1 MLEAVADQ
9 QLWFWHAY
17 FGVPEANNDLNVLY
31 GSPLF
36 DDLLADKALEAP
48 FQVNKKTYE
57 KGYYLADGIYPQWA
71 TFVKSFTIARDLK
84 TQKFKR
90 VQESARKDIE
100 RAFGVLQGNFHLNPI
115 NLDKWS
121 WMGDTSGQFRVNS
134 LSKSIDCIMLHGS
147 MIGEHHTWNSWIP
160 QKVNFCTWRASI
172 DRLPTRPNLA
182 KRGAVLLFVLCCLC
196 NREIETLDQCF
207 ISCPRV
213 ITIWRKIWSWCNLA
227 SPTVFPSFSIQDIS
241 KGCVKTSG
249 CTRTNKVLNG
259 VLHCSI
265 WSIWKW
271 RNRVSHTDSDSTP
284 KIIEEYIFPAIQRI

>member
-1 MLEAVADQ
+1 MGHNGQWERGTRKKKVEYDVLLLEKAGSKSGNVNYFVPVFGLASTADLTRVNQYVVSLYIYVGIMATINAKKGRRGVGKKVCNRHVAREEAQ
-9 QLWFWHAY
+9 EREWQRKMNKINSIIRSLILHIPSVMIWFRHFMIGFKQEFA
-17 FGVPEANNDLNVLY
+17 ARNDLVQALPDRIQAIPMVVVMLQTVQRRL
-31 GSPLF
+31 GSF
-36 DDLLADKALEAP
+36 
-48 FQVNKKTYE
+48 
-57 KGYYLADGIYPQWA
+57 
-71 TFVKSFTIARDLK
+71 
-84 TQKFKR
+84 
-90 VQESARKDIE
+90 
-100 RAFGVLQGNFHLNPI
+100 
-115 NLDKWS
+115 
-121 WMGDTSGQFRVNS
+121 
-134 LSKSIDCIMLHGS
+134 
-147 MIGEHHTWNSWIP
+147 
-160 QKVNFCTWRASI
+160 
-172 DRLPTRPNLA
+172 
-182 KRGAVLLFVLCCLC
+182 
-196 NREIETLDQCF
+196 REIETLDQCF